1 MANISVS
8 TVGGILKDLKSDNY
22 ILQISEGEKKLHNKG
37 ELLSHWV
44 TAFNQKLK
52 PKLFRGRYRFG
63 QPYSQGSWK
72 SLDLGNYAFWGG
84 EPAADHYTNYLFPEI
99 WAIYTNLDKRSI
111 VKDLQLRPAPALTSS
126 TPDLLRRYGTP
137 YGCVSRPPSP
147 YNPIRRA
154 TPLLANIPNNT
165 MLIELSGIR
174 MAATMGERAPCTAK
188 LRPMIL

>member
-84 EPAADHYTNYLFPEI
+84 SQQLITI
-99 WAIYTNLDKRSI
+99 QIIYF
-111 VKDLQLRPAPALTSS
+111 
-126 TPDLLRRYGTP
+126 RRYGPFTP
-137 YGCVSRPPSP
+137 TWIKG
-147 YNPIRRA
+147 
-154 TPLLANIPNNT
+154 PL
-165 MLIELSGIR
+165 
-174 MAATMGERAPCTAK
+174 
-188 LRPMIL
+188 